1 MILVEVAISACLL
14 LNINPSVARKC
25 ENIVKKR
32 CFTQAQERSYRD
44 CYIKVAPEINVLMK
58 RQYAKTLILGED
70 DVNNKPK
77 PTTEAKKPETKPVET
92 KPATETKEPST
103 EAAGATGV
111 GAAAQAS
118 TETAKKDEATSV
130 NDGIV
135 PTPDSLAMVELLLKD
150 LPSYLNLEVENV
162 EHQREIDIALQSVK
176 HGANK
181 IESALTFIKSALTK
195 VD

>member
-14 LNINPSVARKC
+14 LNISPSVARKC

-32 CFTQAQERSYRD
+32 CFTERQERSYRD

-58 RQYAKTLILGED
+58 RQYAKTLILGDED
-70 DVNNKPK
+70 VSNKPK
-77 PTTEAKKPETKPVET
+77 PTTEAKKPTEAKPVEV
-92 KPATETKEPST
+92 KPATN
-103 EAAGATGV
+103 
-111 GAAAQAS
+111 
-118 TETAKKDEATSV
+118 TETAPEQTGHSEVAPIVEASKESTQV

-135 PTPDSLAMVELLLKD
+135 PTSDSLAMVNVLLKD
-150 LPSYLNLEVENV
+150 LPSYLNLEVKNA
-162 EHQREIDIALQSVK
+162 EHQREIDIALQSIR

-181 IESALTFIKSALTK
+181 IESALTFIKSALSQ